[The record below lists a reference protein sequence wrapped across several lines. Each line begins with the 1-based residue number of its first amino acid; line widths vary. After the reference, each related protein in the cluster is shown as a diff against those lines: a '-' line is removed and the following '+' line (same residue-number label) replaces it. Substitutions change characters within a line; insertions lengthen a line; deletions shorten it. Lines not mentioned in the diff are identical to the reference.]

1 MSNIVYAHPGTI
13 TINPEKNWGDMISY
27 LIIKYFSKSEKFS
40 PADLHWYDPEG
51 VQPFK
56 NGKILAIG
64 SAMLF
69 TKPNDLVWGAGVIR
83 ANEVGANPKKVYA
96 VRGPLTRTEMMK
108 KGIEVPEIYGDP
120 ALLFPRIYDP
130 SSVIRKKWK
139 LGIIAHY
146 IDYTDQNV
154 VDRLNELERQ
164 GVRIINI
171 TAGAFHFIDELVSC
185 EMVVSSTLHGL
196 IMSDAYSVPNAR
208 IKLTD
213 KITGGDFKYNDY
225 YQSIGREHKVN
236 IIDTTQ
242 PISAQT
248 LLDLEFNCGHGLDLD
263 LLLENSPWM
272 DPQNKDMF
280 Y

>member
-1 MSNIVYAHPGTI
+1 MSNIIYAHPGTI

-40 PADLHWYDPEG
+40 PADVHWYDPNG

-69 TKPNDLVWGAGVIR
+69 TKPDDLVWGAGVIR
-83 ANEVGANPKKVYA
+83 EGEVGVTPKKVYA
-96 VRGPLTRTEMMK
+96 VRGPLTRSQMMK
-108 KGIEVPEIYGDP
+108 KGIEVPEVYGDP

-130 SSVIRKKWK
+130 SRVVAKKWK

-146 IDYTDQNV
+146 IDYTDPNV
-154 VDRLNELERQ
+154 VARLNELEEQ

-196 IMSDAYSVPNAR
+196 IMADAYSIPNAR

-213 KITGGDFKYNDY
+213 KITGGDFKYLDY
-225 YQSIGREHKVN
+225 YQSIGRDHIAN
-236 IIDTTQ
+236 IIDVTQ
-242 PISAQT
+242 PISVES

-272 DPQNKDMF
+272 DPENKDMF